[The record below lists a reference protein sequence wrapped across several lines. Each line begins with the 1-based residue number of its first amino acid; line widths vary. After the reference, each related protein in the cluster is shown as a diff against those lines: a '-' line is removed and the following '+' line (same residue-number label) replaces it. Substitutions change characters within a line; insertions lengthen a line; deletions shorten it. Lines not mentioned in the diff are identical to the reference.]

1 MDVNLLPVPQSRS
14 ELFLDHIAR
23 NSNDLSKLP
32 VPYSRIELF
41 LDYIARNMNVSS
53 GGNGNS
59 NGNSNGNITLPLEIK
74 DVNGLQDVLDKK
86 FDSLDVS
93 DNGISFKSG
102 NTELSSI
109 PMATTAEIELIL
121 QNLT

>member
-14 ELFLDHIAR
+14 ELFLDYIAR

-41 LDYIARNMNVSS
+41 LNYIARNMNTGS
-53 GGNGNS
+53 GGG
-59 NGNSNGNITLPLEIK
+59 ITLPLEIK
-74 DVNGLQDVLDKK
+74 DVNGLQDALNKK
-86 FDSLDVS
+86 FDSVELS
-93 DNGISFKSG
+93 DDEISFKNG

-109 PMATTAEIELIL
+109 PITTTAEIELIL
-121 QNLT
+121 QNLR

>member
-1 MDVNLLPVPQSRS
+1 MDDNLLPVAQSES
-14 ELFLDHIAR
+14 ELFLDYIAR

-53 GGNGNS
+53 GG

>member
-14 ELFLDHIAR
+14 ELFLDYIAR

-41 LDYIARNMNVSS
+41 LDYIARNMNTGS
-53 GGNGNS
+53 GG
-59 NGNSNGNITLPLEIK
+59 ITLPLEIK
-74 DVNGLQDVLDKK
+74 DALNKK
-86 FDSLDVS
+86 FDSVELS
-93 DNGISFKSG
+93 DDEISFKNG

-109 PMATTAEIELIL
+109 PITTTAEIELIL
-121 QNLT
+121 QNLR

>member
-14 ELFLDHIAR
+14 ELFLDYIAR

-41 LDYIARNMNVSS
+41 LDYIARNMNTGS
-53 GGNGNS
+53 GGG
-59 NGNSNGNITLPLEIK
+59 ITLQVEIK
-74 DVNGLQDVLDKK
+74 DVNGLQDALNKK
-86 FDSLDVS
+86 FDSVELAD
-93 DNGISFKSG
+93 DEISFKSG

-109 PMATTAEIELIL
+109 PITTTAEIELIL
-121 QNLT
+121 QNLR